1 MSKKLIEREVIS
13 FARPEDLPAEADVD
27 KQLLEIFQ
35 VRSGTYIPIA
45 ALRSSEYSIGISS
58 GVDARNCP
66 EVLIPRF
73 RLLGELIVN
82 ALERSKVEL
91 ALRESEERLSL
102 AASAAEA
109 GLWIMSVDKGIVWA
123 TGKFRELFQFP
134 PDEELSLDRILAV
147 AHPEDRGGIQ
157 GQIRESLENREPLNI
172 EYRIVHSDGTVRWI
186 STIGNPSSLMPG
198 ESGRLMGV
206 SIDVTGRKEMEIE
219 LRERLKEIRRLKS
232 QLEKENIVLR
242 DEIKAEKGFEKVI
255 GDSGALNYV
264 LFRIKQVAPTDATV
278 LILGET
284 GTGKSMVAHALHEM
298 SPRKDRP
305 MITVNC
311 AALPANLVESE
322 LFGREK
328 GAFTGAQ
335 ARQVGRFEIA
345 HGGTIFLDE
354 IGEMPLEIQAK
365 LLRVLQDG
373 EFERLGSP
381 RTIHVDVRV
390 IASTARDL
398 KEEVLDKRFR
408 EDLYYRLNVFPV
420 SMPPLRMRTGD
431 IPELVQHFVQKYAR
445 KMGRR
450 FEAIPKSTMDAL
462 QKYHWPGN
470 VRELEHV
477 VERAVIISPG
487 PILCLADQ
495 LDRKDSRTEDEQPKR
510 LEGVQRE
517 HILKVLGDTRWKIE
531 GKAGAAAILG
541 LKPSTLRFRIRRL
554 GIKRP

>member
-1 MSKKLIEREVIS
+1 
-13 FARPEDLPAEADVD
+13 
-27 KQLLEIFQ
+27 
-35 VRSGTYIPIA
+35 
-45 ALRSSEYSIGISS
+45 
-58 GVDARNCP
+58 
-66 EVLIPRF
+66 
-73 RLLGELIVN
+73 
-82 ALERSKVEL
+82 
-91 ALRESEERLSL
+91 
-102 AASAAEA
+102 
-109 GLWIMSVDKGIVWA
+109 
-123 TGKFRELFQFP
+123 
-134 PDEELSLDRILAV
+134 
-147 AHPEDRGGIQ
+147 
-157 GQIRESLENREPLNI
+157 
-172 EYRIVHSDGTVRWI
+172 
-186 STIGNPSSLMPG
+186 
-198 ESGRLMGV
+198 
-206 SIDVTGRKEMEIE
+206 
-219 LRERLKEIRRLKS
+219 
-232 QLEKENIVLR
+232 
-242 DEIKAEKGFEKVI
+242 
-255 GDSGALNYV
+255 
-264 LFRIKQVAPTDATV
+264 
-278 LILGET
+278 
-284 GTGKSMVAHALHEM
+284 
-298 SPRKDRP
+298 
-305 MITVNC
+305 
-311 AALPANLVESE
+311 VESE

-335 ARQVGRFEIA
+335 ARQAGRFEVA

-420 SMPPLRMRTGD
+420 SMPPLRMRLGD

-487 PILCLADQ
+487 PIFCLADQ

-554 GIKRP
+554 GIERP

>member
-1 MSKKLIEREVIS
+1 
-13 FARPEDLPAEADVD
+13 
-27 KQLLEIFQ
+27 
-35 VRSGTYIPIA
+35 
-45 ALRSSEYSIGISS
+45 
-58 GVDARNCP
+58 
-66 EVLIPRF
+66 
-73 RLLGELIVN
+73 
-82 ALERSKVEL
+82 
-91 ALRESEERLSL
+91 
-102 AASAAEA
+102 
-109 GLWIMSVDKGIVWA
+109 
-123 TGKFRELFQFP
+123 
-134 PDEELSLDRILAV
+134 V

-420 SMPPLRMRTGD
+420 SMPPLRMRLGD

-554 GIKRP
+554 GIERP